1 MIKKNGKCYVVVEMD
16 SDFMAVGFETS
27 LKQQGGVIVDH
38 MGTVLPARQN
48 DDVFAGQDE
57 VNVTNH
63 LGGVEAG
70 SNVIQAGIVNGG
82 VFGRRVQ

>member
-1 MIKKNGKCYVVVEMD
+1 MIKKNGKTYVVLEFSCEAD
-16 SDFMAVGFETS
+16 AAYFETS
-27 LKQQGGVIVDH
+27 FFDRAPGDLFEASAQ
-38 MGTVLPARQN
+38 ARIN
-48 DDVFAGQDE
+48 DNAFAGQDE